1 MNVVREKIRL
11 ASLDKNLLSKH
22 INKFAHDDFDMLYNE
37 SIIGIISYTVYDQLV
52 DQYGDQHDDQ

>member
-11 ASLDKNLLSKH
+11 ALLDKNLLSKN